1 MIQTAV
7 GGGGGASGLGALASA
22 FRREV
27 LWAGWV
33 AKESRG
39 RMAGSRRERRWAVV
53 ARGKMALYRT
63 CTSTAERAAAGRG
76 GDLGALGPNGGGA
89 GVPVN
94 SLTLTPPD
102 VWIDHYSVPRG
113 GPQVGGADGGKAVD
127 GGCDPHGDIGGE
139 KSGRGGGGD
148 GRGSGSDKVTV
159 HCPYRTFALRT
170 PEAAQLA
177 AALCACMM
185 PRREE
190 PRSNVASALAVK
202 RRSVGVGLS
211 SAIGALWNSTV
222 EAVGNSSLANTARH
236 LVSKKKNRFIDAEN
250 GFDLDLTYV
259 TPRIVAMG
267 FPSEGVEAT
276 YRNKMAEVQRFFAT
290 RHKGR
295 FKIYN
300 LCSERVY
307 DPSKFGGACAHYPFN
322 DHNPPPLSLLPEICL
337 DVHDFLAAHEDN
349 VVAIHCKAGK
359 GRTGTVIAC
368 VLLHEGLA
376 QGALHA
382 LKTYGSVRT
391 SNDKVPS
398 KRAGFQCAGLC
409 ICAASALP

>member
-7 GGGGGASGLGALASA
+7 GGGGGGASGLGALASA

-139 KSGRGGGGD
+139 KRGRGGGGD

-322 DHNPPPLSLLPEICL
+322 DHNPCPLQIIYPFCFNCVNIWILVRS
-337 DVHDFLAAHEDN
+337 
-349 VVAIHCKAGK
+349 G
-359 GRTGTVIAC
+359 GR
-368 VLLHEGLA
+368 
-376 QGALHA
+376 
-382 LKTYGSVRT
+382 
-391 SNDKVPS
+391 
-398 KRAGFQCAGLC
+398 
-409 ICAASALP
+409 